1 MSAAT
6 ASSTSDP
13 TVFVRLLDEGT
24 DVWRPVRA
32 VRIGEN
38 TYRITE
44 QAVPEDEVWVFQPGD
59 VVVVEGREG
68 DEGSA
73 PQLIAVALATQFD
86 EASWNRLRKS
96 A

>member
-6 ASSTSDP
+6 ASSISDR

-32 VRIGEN
+32 ERMGEN

-59 VVVVEGREG
+59 VVVVEGRK
-68 DEGSA
+68 DDSGSA